1 MVGEIL
7 GVDPKSRPAWTS
19 AQQHFSIS
27 ELHCKKEPK

>member
-1 MVGEIL
+1 LVEEIL

-27 ELHCKKEPK
+27 ELN